1 MFETELGW
9 RFATSWQALERIG
22 STRNATVPTPQTVY
36 MCATMLG
43 IIQCMIYPI

>member
-9 RFATSWQALERIG
+9 RFATSWQALEGTG

-36 MCATMLG
+36 MYATVLG
-43 IIQCMIYPI
+43 VIQCMIYLI